1 MEKVYLSWNDV
12 TRLVD
17 RIVRQVTGHFDALIS
32 ITRGG
37 IVPGGLL
44 SERLRIPQVFIASV
58 YFYYEDDETFDWP
71 IFLQF
76 PDDHLLHDKRIL
88 VVDDIWDT
96 GVTISHVRERVL
108 QAGGEPVTLVLH
120 YRPSSS
126 TVPSDQ
132 SPDVFGEETE
142 YYIVYPW
149 EPERG
154 KLEA

>member
-1 MEKVYLSWNDV
+1 MEKEYLSWNDV
-12 TRLVD
+12 SRLVN
-17 RIVRQVTGHFDALIS
+17 RIVPHVSGHFDALIS

-37 IVPGGLL
+37 IIPGGLL

-58 YFYYEDDETFDWP
+58 YFYHEDDESFDWP

-76 PDDHLLHDKRIL
+76 PDDNLLHGKRIL

-96 GVTISHVRERVL
+96 GVTITHVRERIL
-108 QAGGEPVTLVLH
+108 QAGGDPVTVVLH
-120 YRPSSS
+120 FRPSSS
-126 TVPSDQ
+126 TMPSDQ

-142 YYIVYPW
+142 NYVIYPW

-154 KLEA
+154 RLGA